1 MTNEMVKK
9 ENYEK
14 DERVL
19 VPLTDIYETADQYTL
34 KLEMPG
40 VTKDKL
46 EITMEN
52 DELEI
57 RGEAGAYHP
66 ENMELKYSEFFQ
78 YDYIRKFT
86 VSNDI
91 DREKINAT
99 FENGVLTL
107 ILQKHESVKPRKI
120 AINVH

>member
-1 MTNEMVKK
+1 MLKEMVKN
-9 ENYEK
+9 ENYTK

-19 VPLTDIYETADQYTL
+19 VPLSDIYETTDQYTL

-40 VTKDKL
+40 VTRDKL

-57 RGEAGAYHP
+57 RGAVTSYKP
-66 ENMELKYSEFFQ
+66 ENQELKYSEFSQ
-78 YDYIRKFT
+78 YDYFRRFT
-86 VSNDI
+86 VGNDI
-91 DREKINAT
+91 DRDKISAT
-99 FENGVLTL
+99 FEDGVLTL
-107 ILQKHESVKPRKI
+107 VLQKHESVKPRKI

>member
-1 MTNEMVKK
+1 MANEMVK
-9 ENYEK
+9 NDAYQK
-14 DERVL
+14 DERYL
-19 VPLTDIYETADQYTL
+19 VPLADIYETTDQYTL

-40 VTKDKL
+40 VTREKL

-57 RGEAGAYHP
+57 RGEAGTYKP
-66 ENMELKYSEFFQ
+66 ENKELKYSEFSQ
-78 YDYIRKFT
+78 YDYYRRFS
-86 VSNDI
+86 VGNDI
-91 DREKINAT
+91 DRQNISAT

-107 ILQKHESVKPRKI
+107 VLQKHESVKPKKI

>member
-1 MTNEMVKK
+1 MNEIVKNDNNSR
-9 ENYEK
+9 E
-14 DERVL
+14 ERVL
-19 VPLTDIYETADQYTL
+19 VPLTDIYETTDQYTL

-40 VTKDKL
+40 VTRDKL

-57 RGEAGAYHP
+57 RGEVARYKA
-66 ENMELKYSEFFQ
+66 ENKEMKYSEFSQ
-78 YDYIRKFT
+78 YDYFRRFT
-86 VSNDI
+86 VGNDI

-99 FENGVLTL
+99 FEDGVLTL
-107 ILQKHESVKPRKI
+107 VLQKHESVKPRKI

>member
-1 MTNEMVKK
+1 MMKEMVK
-9 ENYEK
+9 NNNNSR

-19 VPLTDIYETADQYTL
+19 VPLTDIYETIDQYTL

-57 RGEAGAYHP
+57 RGAATPYKP
-66 ENMELKYSEFFQ
+66 ESKELKYSELSQ
-78 YDYIRKFT
+78 YDYFRRFT
-86 VSNDI
+86 VGNDI
-91 DREKINAT
+91 DRDKINAKL
-99 FENGVLTL
+99 ENGVLSL
-107 ILQKHESVKPRKI
+107 ELQKHEAVKPKKI
-120 AINVH
+120 PINVQ

>member
-40 VTKDKL
+40 VTRDKL

-52 DELEI
+52 DEIEI
-57 RGEAGAYHP
+57 RGEAETYKP
-66 ENMELKYSEFFQ
+66 EQMELKYSEFFQ
-78 YDYIRKFT
+78 YDYYRRFT
-86 VSNDI
+86 VNNDI
-91 DREKINAT
+91 DRQKISAT

-107 ILQKHESVKPRKI
+107 VLQKHESVKPRKI

>member
-1 MTNEMVKK
+1 MKEMVK
-9 ENYEK
+9 NDNNSR

-19 VPLTDIYETADQYTL
+19 VPLTDIYETNDQYTL

-52 DELEI
+52 DELQI
-57 RGEAGAYHP
+57 RAAVVPYKP
-66 ENMELKYSEFFQ
+66 EGKELKYSEFSQ
-78 YDYIRKFT
+78 YDYFRRFT
-86 VSNDI
+86 VGNDI
-91 DREKINAT
+91 DRDKISASL
-99 FENGVLTL
+99 EDGVLTL
-107 ILQKHESVKPRKI
+107 VLQKHESVKPRKI

>member
-1 MTNEMVKK
+1 MANEMVKK

-40 VTKDKL
+40 VTRDKL

-57 RGEAGAYHP
+57 RGEAETNKP
-66 ENMELKYSEFFQ
+66 EQMELKYSEFFQ
-78 YDYIRKFT
+78 YDYYRRFT

-91 DREKINAT
+91 DRQKISAT

-107 ILQKHESVKPRKI
+107 VLQKHESVKPRKI
-120 AINVH
+120 AINVN